1 MYRTFIGE
9 YDESVYSVV
18 LKFGEKEIK
27 IKNIVLKE
35 DKTERYKQL
44 KVKYNAMKS
53 RCNSVNTKDYC
64 RYGGRG
70 IIIDSSFDNF
80 DKFFKWAINNRFQ
93 PNAKLE
99 LDRKDNDGNYST
111 KNCRWVS
118 GTVNRRNSSRSKL
131 SEEIVYSIRYGKYKD
146 MSAGDIA
153 TKFNCAETTIKSV
166 LEGKTWKEV

>member
-1 MYRTFIGE
+1 MNNRCY
-9 YDESVYSVV
+9 
-18 LKFGEKEIK
+18 
-27 IKNIVLKE
+27 
-35 DKTERYKQL
+35 YKPG
-44 KVKYNAMKS
+44 
-53 RCNSVNTKDYC
+53 KDYT

-70 IIIDSSFDNF
+70 VIVEESLNTF
-80 DKFFKWAINNRFQ
+80 DKFFQWSINNGFE
-93 PNAKLE
+93 PNMKLE
-99 LDRKDNDGNYST
+99 LDREDNDGNYST

-131 SEEIVYSIRYGKYKD
+131 SEEIVYNIRYGKYKD